1 MDLLLRRLVE
11 TELTWITSRS
21 LSNSRDRL
29 TVGPPNVVRAGA
41 NLRQS
46 TQSTHLSKIDH
57 FFVCG
62 TVTEHVYHMIV
73 NSVDWL
79 GVFVAGLV

>member
-1 MDLLLRRLVE
+1 MDLLLRRLIE
-11 TELTWITSRS
+11 TVLTWITSRS

-29 TVGPPNVVRAGA
+29 TVGPPNDVRAGA

-62 TVTEHVYHMIV
+62 TMARHVYHMIV
-73 NSVDWL
+73 NAIDWL

>member
-11 TELTWITSRS
+11 TVLTRITSGS

-29 TVGPPNVVRAGA
+29 TVGRPDVVRAGA
-41 NLRQS
+41 NHRQS
-46 TQSTHLSKIDH
+46 TQSTHVSKIDH

-62 TVTEHVYHMIV
+62 TMTRHVYHMIV
-73 NSVDWL
+73 NAVDWL